1 MILGIVDSVT
11 LFLNVPRRTVSYWHG
26 ITHLSLKFID
36 ELWTCRNK
44 YTNVYLNGNLA
55 QIPVI
60 QTEVLLSPK
69 KKKATFPLA
78 STLFCFVSNI
88 AVCIFL
94 LRGGCK
100 QSNSLTT
107 TRENINIFNIFKNVT
122 YLNMFHICIYR
133 IYNMIP
139 LLCTKVNFI

>member
-1 MILGIVDSVT
+1 M
-11 LFLNVPRRTVSYWHG
+11 H
-26 ITHLSLKFID
+26 
-36 ELWTCRNK
+36 
-44 YTNVYLNGNLA
+44 
-55 QIPVI
+55 
-60 QTEVLLSPK
+60 TEVLLSPK
-69 KKKATFPLA
+69 TKKATFPLA

-94 LRGGCK
+94 LRGFK

-107 TRENINIFNIFKNVT
+107 TRENINIFNNVT